1 MEAPKQSPLDTPS
14 ALKLV
19 SGFFKEEWA
28 KTDPSE
34 VHLKQITG
42 GFMNTLHLIRRNNES
57 TIEPSSIL
65 IRHFGQSGKIEEPP
79 SSNLT
84 LSAAQQAIVCW
95 EMGRRGWGPKVYGF
109 FDGGRLE
116 EFIDSHT
123 LTAAEAAQPNIRRD
137 IARSYARLHSLRLP
151 LRRDNYQLIVE
162 ELSEAILTKSDDI
175 VASLHAVNSPIARS
189 YAAIFQATNWLQE
202 FEWVSSLFIKHNCKT
217 TLTQGDTN
225 HLNVLVRNPLGSEG
239 EGEIDSRIVLIDY
252 ETTAHSYRGFDLGG
266 HFTERMYCHSQPG
279 SRLTGAPAPDKD
291 EQRVFCEAYLQEL
304 RDLGGDLDADVDNV
318 EHLVLEAAVGRLW
331 QVLFTNAIC
340 VVFEGFEGDEWLL
353 DQLVH
358 TMEVYGV
365 LKGEFLGKY
374 R

>member
-1 MEAPKQSPLDTPS
+1 
-14 ALKLV
+14 
-19 SGFFKEEWA
+19 
-28 KTDPSE
+28 
-34 VHLKQITG
+34 
-42 GFMNTLHLIRRNNES
+42 MNTLHLIRRNNKS
-57 TIEPSSIL
+57 TAEPSAIL

-95 EMGRRGWGPKVYGF
+95 EMGRRGWGPKAYGF

-123 LTAAEAAQPNIRRD
+123 LTAEECAQPEIRRD
-137 IARSYARLHSLRLP
+137 IARSYARLHSLHLP
-151 LRRDNYQLIVE
+151 LRRDSYQLIVD
-162 ELSEAILTKSDDI
+162 ELSEAIRSKSAEIVTK
-175 VASLHAVNSPIARS
+175 LFAVNSPIAHS
-189 YAAIFQATNWLQE
+189 YAAMFQATNWLQE
-202 FEWVSSLFIKHNCKT
+202 FEWVSSLFVKHNCKT

-225 HLNVLVRNPLGSEG
+225 HLNVLVRNSSSYSSKS
-239 EGEIDSRIVLIDY
+239 DSRVLLIDF
-252 ETTAHSYRGFDLGG
+252 ETTTYSPRGFDLGG

-279 SRLTGAPAPDKD
+279 SRLTGAPAPDED

-304 RDLGGDLDADVDNV
+304 RDLGEDLDAEVDNV
-318 EHLVLEAAVGRLW
+318 EHLILEAAVGRLW